1 MSYGLRT
8 PQQVLAC
15 VVVLMV
21 LRMMILR
28 VLSSKR

>member
-1 MSYGLRT
+1 MSYGLRIH
-8 PQQVLAC
+8 QLALAC

-28 VLSSKR
+28 VLSSRR